1 MSIIKADETKV
12 RDPLINGFSYD
23 ELEVGDVAYFVKTVT
38 EHDVYD
44 FAGITGDFNPAH
56 VNQQDSEQKRFHQRI
71 AHGVLSCGLISA
83 ALGTRM
89 PGEGCLYVSQF
100 SKFVRPVKFGDTLT
114 VRLEVTEKIE
124 AKRRVKIKTEV
135 FNQNDELVTT
145 GEAEML
151 PK

>member
-1 MSIIKADETKV
+1 MSVIQAEACKV

-23 ELEVGDVAYFVKTVT
+23 ELNIGDVAYFVKTIT

-83 ALGTRM
+83 ALGTRL

-114 VRLEVTEKIE
+114 VRLEVTEKLE

>member
-1 MSIIKADETKV
+1 MSIIKPEESKV

-23 ELEVGDVAYFVKTVT
+23 ELNVGDVAYFTKTIT
-38 EHDVYD
+38 EHDVYG

-56 VNQQDSEQKRFHQRI
+56 VNQQDSEKKRFHQRI
-71 AHGVLSCGLISA
+71 AHGVLSGGLISA
-83 ALGTRM
+83 ALGTRL

-100 SKFVRPVKFGDTLT
+100 TKFVRPVKFGDTLT
-114 VRLEVTEKIE
+114 VRLELTEKIE

-145 GEAEML
+145 GEAEIL

>member
-1 MSIIKADETKV
+1 M
-12 RDPLINGFSYD
+12 
-23 ELEVGDVAYFVKTVT
+23 
-38 EHDVYD
+38 
-44 FAGITGDFNPAH
+44 
-56 VNQQDSEQKRFHQRI
+56 
-71 AHGVLSCGLISA
+71 
-83 ALGTRM
+83 
-89 PGEGCLYVSQF
+89 
-100 SKFVRPVKFGDTLT
+100 KFGDTLT

>member
-1 MSIIKADETKV
+1 MSIIKPEESKV

-23 ELEVGDVAYFVKTVT
+23 EIEVGDVAYFAKTIS
-38 EHDVYD
+38 EHDVYS

-56 VNQQDSEQKRFHQRI
+56 VNHQDSEKKRFHQRI
-71 AHGVLSCGLISA
+71 SHGVLSGGLISA
-83 ALGTRM
+83 ALGTRL
-89 PGEGCLYVSQF
+89 PGEGTLYVSQF
-100 SKFVRPVKFGDTLT
+100 TKFVRPVKFGDTLT

>member
-1 MSIIKADETKV
+1 MSIIKPEESKV

-23 ELEVGDVAYFVKTVT
+23 EIEVGDVAYFAKTIS
-38 EHDVYD
+38 EHDVYS

-56 VNQQDSEQKRFHQRI
+56 VNHQDSEQKRFHQRI
-71 AHGVLSCGLISA
+71 SHGVLSGGLISA
-83 ALGTRM
+83 ALGTRL

-100 SKFVRPVKFGDTLT
+100 TKFVRPVKFGDTLT

>member
-1 MSIIKADETKV
+1 MSIIKPEESKV

-23 ELEVGDVAYFVKTVT
+23 EINVGDVAYFAKTIS
-38 EHDVYD
+38 EHDVYS

-56 VNQQDSEQKRFHQRI
+56 VNHQDSEQKRFHQRI
-71 AHGVLSCGLISA
+71 SHGVLSGGLISA
-83 ALGTRM
+83 ALGTRL

-100 SKFVRPVKFGDTLT
+100 TKFVRPVKFGDTLT

>member
-1 MSIIKADETKV
+1 MSIIKPEESKV

-23 ELEVGDVAYFVKTVT
+23 EINVGDVAYFAKTIS
-38 EHDVYD
+38 EHDVYS

-56 VNQQDSEQKRFHQRI
+56 VNHQDSEKKRFHQRI
-71 AHGVLSCGLISA
+71 SHGVLSGGLISA
-83 ALGTRM
+83 ALGTRL

-100 SKFVRPVKFGDTLT
+100 TKFVRPVKFGDTLT